1 MGANTMRLFLILL
14 VILVCSDECHAQVKA
29 RFTGDA
35 VATCQQPAVTNFPI
49 HIEGVG
55 TLSTRGQGNLD
66 VYNNVTGAESYQVRL
81 GARPT
86 EAPGGS
92 ASLRVT
98 GRSSLR
104 AIRDYPNN
112 YSVIKLR
119 IVGAVCTMSVE
130 NILKP
135 GKRQYT
141 FVAGDG
147 STAYCSKPIVTR
159 ANCTPY

>member
-14 VILVCSDECHAQVKA
+14 VILVCSGECHAQIKA
-29 RFTGDA
+29 RFTADA
-35 VATCQQPAVTNFPI
+35 IATCQQPAVTNFPI
-49 HIEGVG
+49 HIDGVG
-55 TLSTRGQGNLD
+55 TLSTSGQVNLD
-66 VYNNVTGAESYQVRL
+66 VYGNVTGAESYQGKL
-81 GARPT
+81 GARRI

-112 YSVIKLR
+112 YAVIKLR
-119 IVGAVCTMSVE
+119 VVGAVCTMSVE

-141 FVAGDG
+141 FVGGNG
-147 STAYCSKPIVTR
+147 STAYCSKPIFTR
-159 ANCTPY
+159 TSCTPY

>member
-14 VILVCSDECHAQVKA
+14 VILVCSDECHAQLKA

-55 TLSTRGQGNLD
+55 TLSTSGQGNLD
-66 VYNNVTGAESYQVRL
+66 VYGITGAESYQGRL

-86 EAPGGS
+86 RAPGGS
-92 ASLRVT
+92 ASVRVA
-98 GRSSLR
+98 GRNSLR

-112 YSVIKLR
+112 YAVIKLR
-119 IVGAVCTMSVE
+119 VVGTVCTISVE

-141 FVAGDG
+141 FVGGDG
-147 STAYCSKPIVTR
+147 STAYCSKPIFTR
-159 ANCTPY
+159 TSCTPY